1 MRNVMITGASS
12 GIGRATALHLAEHGW
27 RVFAGVRKPADGDAL
42 VAATTGP
49 GALVPVI
56 CDVCD
61 QESVDAAVATVR
73 SAVGSDGLHGYFS
86 NAGIAAM
93 SGDSSAEGTPLETLE
108 RVMSVN
114 YIGAVRALQGFLP
127 LVREAHGTVVVNSA
141 MMTHT
146 VLPFNAGYAPSKAAL
161 ETWAVSL
168 RREIARY
175 GVRVVI
181 VRPAGVATE
190 LEAKQD
196 FSKIPTDTPYPE
208 QAAFL
213 RHGTEMAHQRA
224 SHPSMSPVRVAE
236 CVEAALN
243 GRRSRY
249 RMTGAGHLPIW
260 IVGNLPATMQDRIL
274 GRIVRRWTSS

>member
-1 MRNVMITGASS
+1 MITGASS

-27 RVFAGVRKPADGDAL
+27 RVFAGVRKDSDGEAL
-42 VAATTGP
+42 VAAATGP
-49 GALVPVI
+49 GVLVPVL

-61 QESVDAAVATVR
+61 QASVDGAVAAVRTAIGT
-73 SAVGSDGLHGYFS
+73 DGLQGYFS

-93 SGDSSAEGTPLETLE
+93 SGESSAEGTPIATLE
-108 RVMSVN
+108 RVMAVN

-127 LVREAHGTVVVNSA
+127 LLREARGTVVVNSA

-161 ETWAVSL
+161 ETWAVAL
-168 RREIARY
+168 RREIARF

-181 VRPAGVATE
+181 VRPAGVATD

-196 FSKIPTDTPYPE
+196 FSKIPADSPYPE

-213 RHGTEMAHQRA
+213 RHGTELAHQRA
-224 SHPSMSPVRVAE
+224 DQPSMSPLRVAE
-236 CVEAALN
+236 CVEAALE

-249 RMTGAGHLPIW
+249 RMTGAGHVPIW
-260 IVGNLPATMQDRIL
+260 MVGNLPAAVQDRIL
-274 GRIVRRWTSS
+274 ARIVRSWTSS